1 MATAARPPFQITFQ
15 YISNT
20 FTIPF
25 HNEDQPM
32 TNKMTKHE
40 SLLAFSDTVKILSII
55 FFFCI
60 FPPIS
65 FLIILLWIIDEIRA
79 R

>member
-1 MATAARPPFQITFQ
+1 
-15 YISNT
+15 
-20 FTIPF
+20 
-25 HNEDQPM
+25 M

>member
-1 MATAARPPFQITFQ
+1 MATAARPPFQITFPK
-15 YISNT
+15 T
-20 FTIPF
+20 KPMPDP
-25 HNEDQPM
+25 HNEYRLIDV
-32 TNKMTKHE
+32 
-40 SLLAFSDTVKILSII
+40 SDTVKLLLIL